1 MVWWSNSYWSISNK
15 SQLAPTVGRNVVK
28 ICRQR
33 QGFCWRVILPL
44 PYFICLNWCA
54 LVQDRKSLGTCLA
67 RSVLEGGPSLQRRD
81 HLIII
86 SSSLGRVL
94 RGGDN
99 AQWDKSLLG
108 DVEHFG
114 VHRDNKVCVC
124 VMGGGTKASSAIGL
138 YAPER
143 EKALLSPL

>member
-1 MVWWSNSYWSISNK
+1 M
-15 SQLAPTVGRNVVK
+15 
-28 ICRQR
+28 
-33 QGFCWRVILPL
+33 
-44 PYFICLNWCA
+44 
-54 LVQDRKSLGTCLA
+54 
-67 RSVLEGGPSLQRRD
+67 LEGGPSLQRRD

-124 VMGGGTKASSAIGL
+124 VMGGEQKHHQPLVCTLQRERKRCCLRCNPGVWGSTVCARPVVPSSPDGHMLQLID
-138 YAPER
+138 
-143 EKALLSPL
+143 KCALNKYVSIKINML